1 MALRRVLATLLFV
14 LSAGSAPLA
23 GQAGD
28 PCREAPPHSASADLY
43 CLELIPAVTA
53 PRGVSGYA
61 ILDLAPGPFTL
72 SADRD
77 GTIRYRPRMVLS
89 GLPAPQA
96 VDPAARHY
104 VAWATTPLF
113 GEWHRLGVVGNGV
126 TALGEVALDQF
137 VLVVSAEPDSAGR
150 ERTGRLVLRGGS
162 PSTRLQPP
170 DFLNF
175 ASGLVGLS
183 EDDLARATGEH
194 AHHDPGDGWGSGVP
208 MVPGFTM
215 LPAEMLL
222 RPGVAPLRLLPEG
235 GAAPASRRTS
245 VVRLAD
251 GDTLALVAGAVTKR
265 IHGRDHVL
273 LAFNGQ
279 IPGPLLWVERGTT
292 VQVHFVN
299 QLGMPST
306 VHWHGLRHDFRMDG
320 VPGLSQ
326 EPVPPGG
333 TFDYQLRFPDAG
345 LFWYHPHVREDAQQ
359 DLGLSG
365 NIVVRGHEGLP
376 PVAREEVLLLD
387 DILINDDGV
396 VPYGGE
402 AVTHALMG
410 RFGNVFLVNG
420 EPRWQAAVHS
430 GDVLR
435 LWLTNAA
442 NTRAFNLSVT
452 DARMQL
458 VAADLGAFDHPAPVQ
473 SVVLAPAERYA
484 VDVTLQGNG
493 PWYLV
498 NRIKALDHLFGRF
511 VQLEDT
517 LGVIHAE
524 SRGRRVEDG
533 ASTVADR
540 AVRQPAV
547 RDSPPSALRPPF
559 SSGASPDFVFEFG
572 LRTRNLPFVTERM
585 MVLDSA
591 YFHPIEWAGTMPMM
605 NWATTSAQAEW
616 FVRDAA
622 TGRENE
628 AAAFRVR
635 QGDRKLLRLVN
646 LRGTLHA
653 MQHPIHLHGQRF
665 QVVAVN
671 GVPTEH
677 RAWKDTVLLP
687 AGAAID
693 ILVEF
698 SNPGH
703 WMLHCHIA
711 EHMESGMMTHFV
723 VQ

>member
-1 MALRRVLATLLFV
+1 
-14 LSAGSAPLA
+14 
-23 GQAGD
+23 
-28 PCREAPPHSASADLY
+28 
-43 CLELIPAVTA
+43 
-53 PRGVSGYA
+53 
-61 ILDLAPGPFTL
+61 
-72 SADRD
+72 
-77 GTIRYRPRMVLS
+77 
-89 GLPAPQA
+89 
-96 VDPAARHY
+96 
-104 VAWATTPLF
+104 
-113 GEWHRLGVVGNGV
+113 
-126 TALGEVALDQF
+126 
-137 VLVVSAEPDSAGR
+137 
-150 ERTGRLVLRGGS
+150 
-162 PSTRLQPP
+162 
-170 DFLNF
+170 
-175 ASGLVGLS
+175 
-183 EDDLARATGEH
+183 
-194 AHHDPGDGWGSGVP
+194 

-222 RPGVAPLRLLPEG
+222 RPGVAPLRLLAES
-235 GAAPASRRTS
+235 GAAPPSRRTS

-251 GDTLALVAGAVTKR
+251 GDTLTLVAGAVTKR
-265 IHGRDHVL
+265 IHGRQHVL

-292 VQVHFVN
+292 VQVRFVN

-333 TFDYQLRFPDAG
+333 AFEYQLRFPDAG

-365 NIVVRGHEGLP
+365 NIVVRGLEGLP
-376 PVAREEVLLLD
+376 PVTREEVLLLD
-387 DILINDDGV
+387 DILIHDDGV

-420 EPRWQAAVHS
+420 EPRWQAAARS

-458 VAADLGAFDHPAPVQ
+458 VAADLGAFDHPTPVQ

-493 PWYLV
+493 PWHLV

-517 LGVIHAE
+517 LGVIEPGAGGDIAATGN
-524 SRGRRVEDG
+524 GRR
-533 ASTVADR
+533 AT
-540 AVRQPAV
+540 
-547 RDSPPSALRPPF
+547 SPGIAATPSAPV
-559 SSGASPDFVFEFG
+559 SSPVAGRQSPDFVFEFG
-572 LRTRNLPFVTERM
+572 LRTRDLPFVTERM